1 MIIRIEK
8 ERYNI
13 VKSDCGKRIRLK
25 GQEQTYSEAT
35 ELKDKRKDY
44 EEVE

>member
-8 ERYNI
+8 KRYNI
-13 VKSDCGKRIRLK
+13 VKSDCGKHVKRI
-25 GQEQTYSEAT
+25 GEITEA
-35 ELKDKRKDY
+35 KDKLKDY

>member
-13 VKSDCGKRIRLK
+13 VKSDCGKRVKRI
-25 GQEQTYSEAT
+25 GEITEA
-35 ELKDKRKDY
+35 KDKPQQY